1 MSVRPQ
7 AAGTASGVIGFTQM
21 AVGAALTQTVSI
33 LLAAAT
39 TAMPMAWMSL
49 TVVVAAGVSFFALVG
64 RPSGANEL

>member
-39 TAMPMAWMSL
+39 TATDGLDDADCSRGNRGSYF
-49 TVVVAAGVSFFALVG
+49 VLV
-64 RPSGANEL
+64 RRLSAANEL